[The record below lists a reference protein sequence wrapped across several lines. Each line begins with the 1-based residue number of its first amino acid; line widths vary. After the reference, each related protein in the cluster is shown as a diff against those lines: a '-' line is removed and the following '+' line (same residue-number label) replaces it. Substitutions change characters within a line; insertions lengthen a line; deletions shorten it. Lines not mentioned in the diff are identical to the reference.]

1 MILIQDIINRDGI
14 YVARL
19 LIAMVFGGLVGLERQ
34 TRGRA
39 AGLRTNILVC
49 LGSAAIIIAF
59 QKLSLEINVGAESAI
74 RMDPARA
81 AAGVITGIGFLG
93 AGTIVKS
100 KNFVR
105 GLTTA
110 ASIWVVSA
118 IGVTVGLGEYIIS
131 LILTL
136 LVLLSLYVLH
146 RLPIEGDYYFSLHLE
161 WVGDLELVAE
171 ISDQLKKEG
180 IQIKNRSIVHEP
192 KTKNCKVTLILRT
205 RGNEQNAAILNIFQ
219 DDERFDRI
227 SWN

>member
-1 MILIQDIINRDGI
+1 
-14 YVARL
+14 
-19 LIAMVFGGLVGLERQ
+19 
-34 TRGRA
+34 
-39 AGLRTNILVC
+39 
-49 LGSAAIIIAF
+49 
-59 QKLSLEINVGAESAI
+59 
-74 RMDPARA
+74 MDPARA